1 MKKLIVTFIVIA
13 IAATAFAGCSAP
25 TSTQTQP
32 TPAATLKPV
41 SFVGKIIAEG
51 KVVPVKSAS
60 LSMAVSGI
68 VAEVPV
74 KEGDRVDA
82 GALLVRLSAGQQKAA
97 VAQSEAA
104 LKRAQAARQKV
115 DQTVDENQIT
125 AARADL
131 ANADAAV
138 RVAQTAYDRAGGA
151 SNPQVGMLP
160 TTLDLERATNARNA
174 AQARLN
180 TLLKPPAAAD
190 LAAAD
195 AGIAAAQADLDRA
208 KAVLADTELRAPF
221 AGTIVTVDAKV
232 GEQVSPAAPIVQLAD
247 LGLWEIQTTDLTE
260 INIVK
265 VREGD
270 TVTMTF
276 DAIPGL
282 ELAGKVTRID
292 SLGQNRQGDIV
303 YTVTVK
309 PDQMDDRLR
318 WNMTAKV
325 SIEPKQ

>member
-32 TPAATLKPV
+32 TPAVTLKPV

-51 KVVPVKSAS
+51 KVIPVKSAS

-82 GALLVRLSAGQQKAA
+82 SALLVRLSAGQQKAA
-97 VAQSEAA
+97 VAQAEAA
-104 LKRAQAARQKV
+104 LKRAQAARQKI

-131 ANADAAV
+131 ANAEAAV
-138 RVAQTAYDRAGGA
+138 RVAQTAYDRVGGA
-151 SNPQVGMLP
+151 NNPQVGALP

-190 LAAAD
+190 FASAD
-195 AGIAAAQADLDRA
+195 AGIAAAQADLDRV
-208 KAVLADTELRAPF
+208 KAVLADTELRASF
-221 AGTIVTVDAKV
+221 AGTIVTLDAKV
-232 GEQVSPAAPIVQLAD
+232 GEPVSPAAPIVQLAD

-265 VREGD
+265 VRGGD
-270 TVTMTF
+270 TVTLTF

-309 PDQMDDRLR
+309 LDKMDDRLR

-325 SIEPKQ
+325 SIEPK